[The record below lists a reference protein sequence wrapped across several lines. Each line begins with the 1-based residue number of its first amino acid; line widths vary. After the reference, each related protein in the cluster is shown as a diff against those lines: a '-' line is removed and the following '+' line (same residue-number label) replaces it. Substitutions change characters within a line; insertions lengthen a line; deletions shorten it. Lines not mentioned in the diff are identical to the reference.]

1 MNVPPSSSTSER
13 ASDRA
18 SERLMPAERRLALL
32 EVFREITRELFSRLN
47 TLDIAEIFL
56 ERCSGALNADL
67 VSVYLGRD
75 EYEVELLVSVS
86 QPQSGFLS
94 PDHSLA
100 ETVMRNPQVL
110 EEGPSPARLG
120 GALAMPLN
128 VSVVGTRR
136 ITGVITAEY
145 VTQQPDPADLETLAL
160 FAPLLAAALE
170 LAHRHRREQDRLR
183 DERLR
188 AEVTEAVSRLRR
200 IPELSHAVANV
211 ITQIL
216 GYQMVAIFSLEANAT
231 LLKLEAWSGASTPR
245 PQVPLHGTQTGE
257 AVQRGEA
264 CILDLS
270 DPRFL
275 QTDIPI
281 NSMICVPLI
290 GRDGV
295 LGCLNVATGGQDFLD
310 VNDLK
315 RLQSII
321 NPVAVAFE
329 NARLYE
335 ALEQRTQ
342 DLELMSREAQRV
354 ALHDHLTGLP
364 NRRAFDTR
372 IRALMQ
378 APNAT
383 FCLGVIDLVGFKK
396 INDQLGH
403 VSGDIALIRIADTLR
418 SILGITGVSIC
429 GEQDP
434 VVISDQDGCAFRVG
448 GDEFHLL
455 LPLDHKHAK
464 NMMKTLIEKVNALE
478 IEGDA
483 GSLPVGLNVGLA
495 EYPLEASTL
504 DQLQSLADDRMYEA
518 KRAKIPMLEL
528 E

>member
-1 MNVPPSSSTSER
+1 MNASQSSST
-13 ASDRA
+13 SDRA

-75 EYEVELLVSVS
+75 EYEVELLVSIS
-86 QPQSGFLS
+86 QPQSGLLS

-100 ETVMRNPQVL
+100 ETVMRTGQVL
-110 EEGPSPARLG
+110 EEGPSPARPG

-200 IPELSHAVANV
+200 IPELSQAVAEV

-231 LLKLEAWSGASTPR
+231 VLKLEAWSGASTPR
-245 PQVPLHGTQTGE
+245 SQVPLHGTQTGE

-264 CILDLS
+264 CILDLT

-295 LGCLNVATGGQDFLD
+295 LGCLNVATGGKDFLD
-310 VNDLK
+310 VSDLK

-364 NRRAFDTR
+364 NRRAFDTQ

-378 APNAT
+378 TPNAT

-418 SILGITGVSIC
+418 SILGIIGVSIC
-429 GEQDP
+429 SEPDL
-434 VVISDQDGCAFRVG
+434 IATADHDGCAFRVG

-455 LPLDHKHAK
+455 LPCDRVQAIGLLEK
-464 NMMKTLIEKVNALE
+464 LIEKVHALE

-495 EYPLEASTL
+495 EYPLEAGTL
-504 DQLQSLADDRMYEA
+504 DLLQSLADDRMYEA

-528 E
+528 A

>member
-1 MNVPPSSSTSER
+1 
-13 ASDRA
+13 
-18 SERLMPAERRLALL
+18 MPAERRLALL

-75 EYEVELLVSVS
+75 EYEVELLVGVS
-86 QPQSGFLS
+86 QPQSGLVS

-100 ETVMRNPQVL
+100 ETVMRTGQVL
-110 EEGPSPARLG
+110 EEGPSPARPG

-200 IPELSHAVANV
+200 IPELSQAVAEV
-211 ITQIL
+211 ITDIL

-231 LLKLEAWSGASTPR
+231 VLKLEAWSGASTPR
-245 PQVPLHGTQTGE
+245 PQVPLSGTQTGE

-264 CILDLS
+264 CILDLT

-295 LGCLNVATGGQDFLD
+295 LGCLNVATGGKDFLD

-335 ALEQRTQ
+335 TLEQRTQ
-342 DLELMSREAQRV
+342 DLERLGLEAQRV
-354 ALHDHLTGLP
+354 AMHDHLTGLP
-364 NRRAFDTR
+364 NRRAFDAKMHLLEQQGAR
-372 IRALMQ
+372 
-378 APNAT
+378 
-383 FCLGVIDLVGFKK
+383 FCLVVIDLVGFKK
-396 INDQLGH
+396 INDSLGH
-403 VSGDIALIRIADTLR
+403 VSGDIALIRIADILR
-418 SILGITGVSIC
+418 GILGITGISIC
-429 GEQDP
+429 SEPDLI
-434 VVISDQDGCAFRVG
+434 VTTDHDGCAFRVG

-455 LPLDHKHAK
+455 LPCDRIQAIGLLEK
-464 NMMKTLIEKVNALE
+464 LIGKVHALE
-478 IEGDA
+478 IEGEA

-504 DQLQSLADDRMYEA
+504 DQLQSLTDDRMYTA

-528 E
+528 PTKSN

>member
-1 MNVPPSSSTSER
+1 MNAPQPPTSER
-13 ASDRA
+13 SA
-18 SERLMPAERRLALL
+18 ERLMPAERRLALL

-47 TLDIAEIFL
+47 TLDIAQIFL

-75 EYEVELLVSVS
+75 EGEVELLVNVCR
-86 QPQSGFLS
+86 PQSGFLS
-94 PDHSLA
+94 PDRTLA
-100 ETVMRNPQVL
+100 EAVMRSGQVHD
-110 EEGPSPARLG
+110 EGPSPTRLY
-120 GALAMPLN
+120 GALAMPLT

-145 VTQQPDPADLETLAL
+145 VTQSPDPADLETLAL

-216 GYQMVAIFSLEANAT
+216 GYQMVAIFSLEAAAT
-231 LLKLEAWSGASTPR
+231 HLKLEAWSGASIPH
-245 PQVPLHGTQTGE
+245 PMVPLEGTQTGE
-257 AVQRGEA
+257 AVQRGHA
-264 CILDLS
+264 TILDLH
-270 DPRFL
+270 DPRFR
-275 QTDIPI
+275 QTAVPV
-281 NSMICVPLI
+281 NSMICVPLV

-295 LGCLNVATGGQDFLD
+295 LGCLNVATGNGQTALNHF
-310 VNDLK
+310 DLK

-335 ALEQRTQ
+335 TLEQRTQ
-342 DLELMSREAQRV
+342 DLERMGLEAQRV
-354 ALHDHLTGLP
+354 AMHDHLTGLP
-364 NRRAFDTR
+364 NRRAFD
-372 IRALMQ
+372 AKMHLLEQ
-378 APNAT
+378 QGAS
-383 FCLGVIDLVGFKK
+383 FCLVVIDLVGFKT

-403 VSGDIALIRIADTLR
+403 VSGDIALIRIADILR
-418 SILGITGVSIC
+418 GILGITGVSIC
-429 GEQDP
+429 SEPDL
-434 VVISDQDGCAFRVG
+434 VVTPDHDGCAFRVG

-455 LPLDHKHAK
+455 LPCDRVQAIGLLEK
-464 NMMKTLIEKVNALE
+464 LIEKVHALE
-478 IEGDA
+478 IEGEA

-528 E
+528 PAKSN